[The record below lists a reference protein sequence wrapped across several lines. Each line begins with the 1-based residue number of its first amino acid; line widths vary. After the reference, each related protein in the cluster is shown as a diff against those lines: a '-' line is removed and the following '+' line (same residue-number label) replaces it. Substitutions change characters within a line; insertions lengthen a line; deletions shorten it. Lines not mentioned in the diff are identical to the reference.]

1 MKLGALLTILLIAS
15 QGVSAAPDP
24 LSRSRQCIV
33 VVAPAWSSTTGFL
46 RAFERGPGGAWQ
58 MRGTAVP
65 VVLGKRGL
73 AWGIGL
79 VDPGNSDGPRKIEGD
94 NKVPAGIFRLG
105 PAFGYAPA
113 KQARWIRLPYVQSTS
128 DTEGVDDPRS
138 RYYNRLVDRSKVAR
152 IDWRSSEKMLR
163 ADDLY
168 KWGLVV
174 AHNPAARPSAGSCIF
189 LHIWKNANTATT
201 GCTAMAEPDLVNLLR
216 WLDSAAGPILVQM
229 PRREFEELRPR
240 LGLPGVP

>member
-1 MKLGALLTILLIAS
+1 MKLGALSAILLIALAD
-15 QGVSAAPDP
+15 VSAAANP

-33 VVAPAWSSTTGFL
+33 VVAPKWNSTAGVL
-46 RAFERGPGGAWQ
+46 RAFERASDGAWET
-58 MRGTAVP
+58 RGAAVP
-65 VVLGKRGL
+65 VVLGKKGL

-79 VDPGNSDGPRKIEGD
+79 LDPENKVGPRKVEGD

-113 KQARWIRLPYVQSTS
+113 EQARWIRLRYVQSTK

-138 RYYNRLVDRSKVAR
+138 RYYSRLVDRAKVTR
-152 IDWRSSEKMLR
+152 IDWRTSEKMLR
-163 ADDLY
+163 ADGLY

-174 AHNPAARPSAGSCIF
+174 EHNPAARPGAGSCIF

-201 GCTAMAEPDLVNLLR
+201 GCTAMAEPDLLNLLR
-216 WLDSAAGPILVQM
+216 WVDLAARPILVQM
-229 PRREFEELRPR
+229 PQREYEEMRPR
-240 LGLPGVP
+240 VGLPAVP